1 MIQFYFEYVKMIVN
15 KVFQNELLKEEMLLK
30 PNKSK
35 NEQ

>member
-1 MIQFYFEYVKMIVN
+1 MIQFYFEYVNMIVN

-30 PNKSK
+30 RNNPK